1 MEDDLGFVVNPV
13 VAQYYEAD
21 VNKEHVIR
29 GNSAVMK
36 CLIPS
41 FVADFVEVVSWHT
54 DDNDSYYPAQEMGLF
69 WLTIQKI
76 TPLQSLQKIHPSSIF
91 LRLFG
96 FCCCVHLCLV
106 HTGFWVFKASTST
119 TSNFMSKSLE

>member
-1 MEDDLGFVVNPV
+1 MKFIRQCETV

-29 GNSAVMK
+29 NNAAILK

-54 DDNDSYYPAQEMGLF
+54 DQDETFYPSNDYGL
-69 WLTIQKI
+69 
-76 TPLQSLQKIHPSSIF
+76 
-91 LRLFG
+91 
-96 FCCCVHLCLV
+96 C
-106 HTGFWVFKASTST
+106 HTKLDRFQP
-119 TSNFMSKSLE
+119 

>member
-1 MEDDLGFVVNPV
+1 MSLVVT
-13 VAQYYEAD
+13 QYYEAD

-54 DDNDSYYPAQEMGLF
+54 DENDTYFARTTDMGSF
-69 WLTIQKI
+69 VSHKQRFRDKKI
-76 TPLQSLQKIHPSSIF
+76 ETQIINARPL
-91 LRLFG
+91 
-96 FCCCVHLCLV
+96 
-106 HTGFWVFKASTST
+106 
-119 TSNFMSKSLE
+119 

>member
-1 MEDDLGFVVNPV
+1 MKTV

-29 GNSAVMK
+29 SNAAILK

-54 DDNDSYYPAQEMGLF
+54 DQDEVFYPG
-69 WLTIQKI
+69 TDYG
-76 TPLQSLQKIHPSSIF
+76 SF
-91 LRLFG
+91 LLSFSRHM
-96 FCCCVHLCLV
+96 CIVWH
-106 HTGFWVFKASTST
+106 
-119 TSNFMSKSLE
+119 

>member
-1 MEDDLGFVVNPV
+1 MVT
-13 VAQYYEAD
+13 QYYEAD

-54 DDNDSYYPAQEMGLF
+54 DENDTYYANANMGSSLS
-69 WLTIQKI
+69 LSGAVVITILK
-76 TPLQSLQKIHPSSIF
+76 
-91 LRLFG
+91 R
-96 FCCCVHLCLV
+96 
-106 HTGFWVFKASTST
+106 
-119 TSNFMSKSLE
+119 

>member
-1 MEDDLGFVVNPV
+1 MVAPLFPV

-29 GNSAVMK
+29 GNSAVIK

-54 DDNDSYYPAQEMGLF
+54 DEEENYFPGTEYGAIRTSSRKYTKLGLLKACPGSAYANEYTF
-69 WLTIQKI
+69 ILFQAS
-76 TPLQSLQKIHPSSIF
+76 SLLI
-91 LRLFG
+91 
-96 FCCCVHLCLV
+96 
-106 HTGFWVFKASTST
+106 
-119 TSNFMSKSLE
+119 

>member
-1 MEDDLGFVVNPV
+1 MIQVAIYYTISTDQDQYLCITAPIHYLVVT
-13 VAQYYEAD
+13 QYYEAD

-54 DDNDSYYPAQEMGLF
+54 DENDTYYARTDMG
-69 WLTIQKI
+69 
-76 TPLQSLQKIHPSSIF
+76 SSS
-91 LRLFG
+91 G
-96 FCCCVHLCLV
+96 Y
-106 HTGFWVFKASTST
+106 
-119 TSNFMSKSLE
+119 

>member
-1 MEDDLGFVVNPV
+1 M
-13 VAQYYEAD
+13 AQYYEAD

-54 DDNDSYYPAQEMGLF
+54 DQNENFS
-69 WLTIQKI
+69 
-76 TPLQSLQKIHPSSIF
+76 PSGD
-91 LRLFG
+91 FG
-96 FCCCVHLCLV
+96 SF
-106 HTGFWVFKASTST
+106 
-119 TSNFMSKSLE
+119 